1 MLEHAIRMKERVGSA
16 NKLRNYDTDGYIKRA
31 GCICFRT
38 NHAKEI
44 LLVTSNRYP
53 DKWIVPAGGVE
64 AGERFQDAAVR
75 EVFEEA
81 GVRGNIMQCLGVF
94 QNETSKTRTK
104 MYVLHVT
111 EECDYWDDAAK
122 GRRRGWFSIRKA
134 WELLSHRPCQQLY
147 LRDVMK
153 IDEQNQWL
161 YDSPIRFSAPL
172 VINESRN
179 NQSNAEVSP

>member
-16 NKLRNYDTDGYIKRA
+16 SKLRNYDTDGYIKRA

-75 EVFEEA
+75 EVFEEVSRLCA
-81 GVRGNIMQCLGVF
+81 VRTYRSPGVWF
-94 QNETSKTRTK
+94 EET
-104 MYVLHVT
+104 
-111 EECDYWDDAAK
+111 
-122 GRRRGWFSIRKA
+122 FSIG
-134 WELLSHRPCQQLY
+134 
-147 LRDVMK
+147 
-153 IDEQNQWL
+153 
-161 YDSPIRFSAPL
+161 IR
-172 VINESRN
+172 
-179 NQSNAEVSP
+179 